1 MAQKT
6 PIDKLADA
14 ISGILEE
21 YEGEISE
28 NVGEIAIRIGK
39 KGVKALKQQSQKEYP
54 KGSGEYAK
62 GWKSQ
67 VDRKRLSTTVTI
79 YNDHYSLP
87 HLLEHGHAT
96 RNGTDRVYPPTPG
109 REHIAPVA
117 DEVVET
123 FEREV
128 VSKL

>member
-14 ISGILEE
+14 ISGILNE
-21 YEGEISE
+21 YEDDVQDNLALITQKFGQ
-28 NVGEIAIRIGK
+28 
-39 KGVKALKQQSQKEYP
+39 KGAKALKQASRETFP
-54 KGSGEYAK
+54 NGTGEYAN
-62 GWKSQ
+62 GWKHEF
-67 VDRKRLSTTVTI
+67 RKTRRYAKTTVF
-79 YNDHYSLP
+79 NEHYSLP

-109 REHIAPVA
+109 REHIKPVA
-117 DEVVET
+117 DKLAET

-128 VSKL
+128 VDKL

>member
-28 NVGEIAIRIGK
+28 NVGEIAIQIGK
-39 KGVKALKQQSQKEYP
+39 KGVKALREQSRKKFKKET
-54 KGSGEYAK
+54 GEYAK
-62 GWKSQ
+62 GWNSQ
-67 VDRKRLSTTVTI
+67 VNRGRLSTTVTI

-96 RNGTDRVYPPTPG
+96 RNGTGRAYPPTPG

-128 VSKL
+128 VDKL